1 MHTYMLVDA
10 RAKHNFGKERFS
22 GVPSR
27 GLKKGRQK
35 IQNVSI
41 HWKMVNLMPAAIAC
55 LNTGKVCRLPLV

>member
-27 GLKKGRQK
+27 GLKKGRQNIQAKK
-35 IQNVSI
+35 IYS
-41 HWKMVNLMPAAIAC
+41 PALAYF
-55 LNTGKVCRLPLV
+55 LRLAARSFVMI